1 MESANASLSYTKDG
15 VYIKVSEA
23 SKALDELI
31 AAGDWHIDEKEL
43 KLLALSNPYDFEYHD
58 GIGRVSF
65 GNYIYVIN
73 VNLKNED
80 ELVIEIGR
88 CYPLLDMGETDEK
101 AFFATTLNWN
111 ELESKYKSD
120 IPEYFDIYIP
130 ITEKNANNIDLLK
143 KEIVSE
149 LINKGLVTSLYT
161 EEYQKLKDTGIGFPQ
176 QFYRRLD
183 NLEKLYELRHHCPKA
198 IIGKRKSPEE
208 VDVFLNYYKK
218 VYKLIVDEKAISLA
232 EKTNESDIGE
242 LAREEYNRLFIKEMI
257 NDGNAPM
264 DISFFYIAG
273 VAGIILPENY
283 SYVHE
288 KIEKIMREPE
298 IKRMIKKAQSQDMS
312 R

>member
-1 MESANASLSYTKDG
+1 MKLLSLSD
-15 VYIKVSEA
+15 
-23 SKALDELI
+23 
-31 AAGDWHIDEKEL
+31 
-43 KLLALSNPYDFEYHD
+43 PYDFEYHD
-58 GIGRVSF
+58 GLGRVSF
-65 GNYIYVIN
+65 GNYIYLLN
-73 VNLKNED
+73 VNLRNED

-183 NLEKLYELRHHCPKA
+183 NLEKLYELRHHYPES
-198 IIGKRKSPEE
+198 IIGKRKSSEE
-208 VDVFLNYYKK
+208 LNTFLNYYNK
-218 VYKLIVDEKAISLA
+218 VYELIVDEKAISLV

-257 NDGNAPM
+257 NDGNNVKEINGFGA
-264 DISFFYIAG
+264 
-273 VAGIILPENY
+273 ILSNNNEF
-283 SYVHE
+283 VFV
-288 KIEKIMREPE
+288 KILHEPE
-298 IKRMIKKAQSQDMS
+298 IKKLIKKAQSQDMS